1 MQCRQFT
8 PSHTM
13 LCIYIN
19 TPSFQWHYSHRIN
32 RFPKSSEQYRIRG
45 RLQFIGSDGPIIS
58 YNQHPESNA
67 NKNAYFI
74 AERKQQ
80 WGNLSDMAREQFYW
94 DNPGIPYST
103 NGGNE
108 STIPVGGRD
117 ADGNVIQPPPETFL
131 LMLLYPTNV
140 DYLRLGDNYRQLDE
154 WDESDDKCHWSSLRT
169 NP

>member
-1 MQCRQFT
+1 
-8 PSHTM
+8 
-13 LCIYIN
+13 
-19 TPSFQWHYSHRIN
+19 
-32 RFPKSSEQYRIRG
+32 
-45 RLQFIGSDGPIIS
+45 
-58 YNQHPESNA
+58 
-67 NKNAYFI
+67 
-74 AERKQQ
+74 
-80 WGNLSDMAREQFYW
+80 MAREQFYW

-169 NP
+169 NPQDVSREEVVEQEEQLWSGEVSVMVYMTKLTEFKFLTVALRLWFCKCVGP